1 MKRLMTAAAAC
12 AATCLLLSGCESSPV
27 KDGEKVIREQAYA
40 PTGTFIPRKNG
51 TGLGAPSIGTV
62 HKQDVEN
69 ARAMNSSGQGGRN
82 GF

>member
-1 MKRLMTAAAAC
+1 MKRLITAAASC
-12 AATCLLLSGCESSPV
+12 AATCLLLSGCESTPATG
-27 KDGEKVIREQAYA
+27 GEKVVREQAYA

-51 TGLGAPSIGTV
+51 TGLGAPSVSTV

-69 ARAMNSSGQGGRN
+69 ARAMNSSGQGARN